1 MHLFVA
7 VLFGRLAFV
16 QSLER
21 AVVLLVEPP
30 ALLHRDPVLTELV
43 QHRVKGLHGPFQIGY
58 IGFPEPVSLSPQQFA
73 GFGGLGLAALA
84 QIDIGPSRKPV
95 FAVPD
100 ALAVAEQYD
109 LLHGF
114 RFHAFT
120 GSGQTRLVSSL
131 PA

>member
-1 MHLFVA
+1 MIN
-7 VLFGRLAFV
+7 
-16 QSLER
+16 
-21 AVVLLVEPP
+21 
-30 ALLHRDPVLTELV
+30 ALTGIVLTAAV
-43 QHRVKGLHGPFQIGY
+43 AAVIGTY
-58 IGFPEPVSLSPQQFA
+58 IVTRRMLFISGGITHA
-73 GFGGLGLAALA
+73 CFGGLGLAALA